1 LPEHRDSGTG
11 TSLATAWLGYLTLV
25 TLLVTLAPYEFREPH
40 RVVISLGINP
50 EDVLA
55 NVLLFVPL
63 GFLTRLTLGPRLG
76 NPAIVFGLGF
86 VLSGMIETGQIFL
99 PGRFPSP
106 IDVTTNSFGAFLGAG
121 LLEAIEP
128 RIQLTPGVV
137 DRLALEL
144 PMMGLLYLLVP
155 LLWVSS
161 FAGRSQPGRWSLT
174 VFIGLI
180 GAAVL
185 SALYR
190 HRFGPAGA
198 ISALGTALVAAL
210 GFLVGAL
217 PGFVVNPILLGLST
231 TAVAFATFLFA
242 LIPGRDTG
250 ADRRFEGALL
260 KRIIPA
266 FLVYLLFLTVWP
278 PALHTWRWPPE
289 WGLVPE
295 LEHVST
301 EEVMSLLEYIAGF
314 TLLGYA
320 LAEQRGRREEPMRL
334 LMSRT
339 ALRGAACAAVL
350 ELASAFHEGS
360 RASGLRL
367 LMSVVAA
374 GYGAALYAA
383 QRAHIR
389 SVLKRSK

>member
-1 LPEHRDSGTG
+1 MPEHRDSATG

-40 RVVISLGINP
+40 RVVISLGINA

-86 VLSGMIETGQIFL
+86 VLSGMIESGQIFL

-106 IDVTTNSFGAFLGAG
+106 VDVATNSCGAFLGAV
-121 LLEAIEP
+121 LLEGIEP

-161 FAGRSQPGRWSLT
+161 FAGRSQPGRWALT
-174 VFIGLI
+174 VFIGFI

-198 ISALGTALVAAL
+198 ISVVGTALVAAL

-217 PGFVVNPILLGLST
+217 PGFVVNPVLLALST
-231 TAVAFATFLFA
+231 TAVAFATLLFA
-242 LIPGRDTG
+242 LIPGQDAG
-250 ADRRFEGALL
+250 ADRRFEGASLN
-260 KRIIPA
+260 RIIPA
-266 FLVYLLFLTVWP
+266 FLVYLLFLAVWP
-278 PALHTWRWPPE
+278 PALHSWRWPPE

-301 EEVMSLLEYIAGF
+301 EHVMSLLEYIAGF

-320 LAEQRGRREEPMRL
+320 LAEQRGRREESLRL
-334 LMSRT
+334 LVART
-339 ALRGAACAAVL
+339 ALRGAACAGVL
-350 ELASAFHEGS
+350 ELASAVHEGS

-374 GYGAALYAA
+374 AYGAALYDA

-389 SVLKRSK
+389 SVLRSPH

>member
-1 LPEHRDSGTG
+1 
-11 TSLATAWLGYLTLV
+11 
-25 TLLVTLAPYEFREPH
+25 
-40 RVVISLGINP
+40 
-50 EDVLA
+50 
-55 NVLLFVPL
+55 
-63 GFLTRLTLGPRLG
+63 PRLG

-106 IDVTTNSFGAFLGAG
+106 IDVTTNSFGAFLGAA

-180 GAAVL
+180 GAAVV

-242 LIPGRDTG
+242 LIPGPDTG
-250 ADRRFEGALL
+250 VDRRFEGALL

-266 FLVYLLFLTVWP
+266 FLVYLLLLAVWP
-278 PALHTWRWPPE
+278 PVLHSWRWPPA

-334 LMSRT
+334 LMPRT

-367 LMSVVAA
+367 LMSVVAV
-374 GYGAALYAA
+374 GYGSALYAA

-389 SVLKRSK
+389 TVLKRS

>member
-1 LPEHRDSGTG
+1 LPEHRDSATG

-25 TLLVTLAPYEFREPH
+25 TLLVTLAPYEFREPN

-76 NPAIVFGLGF
+76 NPVIVFGLGF

-106 IDVTTNSFGAFLGAG
+106 IDVATNSCGAFLGAF
-121 LLEAIEP
+121 LLEGIEP

-190 HRFGPAGA
+190 HRVGPAGA
-198 ISALGTALVAAL
+198 ISVVGTALVAAL

-217 PGFVVNPILLGLST
+217 PGFVVSPVLLAIST
-231 TAVAFATFLFA
+231 TAVALATVLFA
-242 LIPGRDTG
+242 LIPGHAG

-260 KRIIPA
+260 NRLIPA
-266 FLVYLLFLTVWP
+266 FLVYLLFLAVWP
-278 PALHTWRWPPE
+278 PALHSWRWPPE

-301 EEVMSLLEYIAGF
+301 EDVMSLLEYIAGF

-334 LMSRT
+334 LVSRT
-339 ALRGAACAAVL
+339 ALRGAACAGVL

-374 GYGAALYAA
+374 GYGSALYAA

-389 SVLKRSK
+389 SVLRSSPE